1 MKQEPWPARAENP
14 RPSGR
19 GEVNQPLRADAERN
33 RGQLMNAA
41 LAVFAERG
49 LDAPLDEIARRAG
62 VGNATLYRRFP
73 TRCDLV
79 AAVFLGAM
87 QEIVDAAAQ
96 ALAEPDP
103 WTALT
108 GHLVFLCELQA
119 ANRAIADLL
128 TAAVS
133 GIPEL
138 ERLRA
143 KALDALTQLIDRA
156 KASGDLREDFGH
168 EDVVLILMANAG
180 LIERTAGTA
189 PGAARRHLSY
199 VLDGL
204 RSPVLSPARA
214 RARAPAPPSPG
225 QDQVVQAMR
234 ALGRRHGCA

>member
-1 MKQEPWPARAENP
+1 M
-14 RPSGR
+14 
-19 GEVNQPLRADAERN
+19 VTQPLRADAERN
-33 RGQLMNAA
+33 RCQLMNAA

-87 QEIVDAAAQ
+87 QEIVDAATR

-133 GIPEL
+133 GMPEL

-156 KASGDLREDFGH
+156 KASGDLRADFGH

-180 LIERTAGTA
+180 LIERTAGAA

-204 RSPVLSPARA
+204 RSPAPSP
-214 RARAPAPPSPG
+214 ARAPAPPAPG

>member
-1 MKQEPWPARAENP
+1 MA
-14 RPSGR
+14 
-19 GEVNQPLRADAERN
+19 QPLRADAERN
-33 RGQLMNAA
+33 RCQLMNAA
-41 LAVFAERG
+41 LSVFAERG

-79 AAVFLGAM
+79 AAVFLDVM
-87 QEIVDAAAQ
+87 REIADAGTG

-103 WTALT
+103 WAAFT
-108 GHLVFLCELQA
+108 GHLTFLCEMQA

-133 GIPEL
+133 GMPEL

-143 KALDALTQLIDRA
+143 KALGALTELIDRA
-156 KASGDLREDFGH
+156 KACGDLRADFGH
-168 EDVVLILMANAG
+168 QDVVLILMANAG
-180 LIERTAGTA
+180 LIERTAGAA

-204 RSPVLSPARA
+204 RAQVPGRAAARA
-214 RARAPAPPSPG
+214 GAQAREPIRAPVPPSPG
-225 QDQVVQAMR
+225 EEQVIEAMR
-234 ALGRRHGCA
+234 DLGRRLGCA

>member
-1 MKQEPWPARAENP
+1 M
-14 RPSGR
+14 
-19 GEVNQPLRADAERN
+19 VTQPLRADAERN
-33 RGQLMNAA
+33 RCQLINAA

-73 TRCDLV
+73 SRCDLV

-87 QEIVDAAAQ
+87 QEIVDAATQ

-103 WTALT
+103 WTALS

-119 ANRAIADLL
+119 ANRAISDLL

-133 GIPEL
+133 GMPEL

-156 KASGDLREDFGH
+156 RASGDLRQDFGH

-204 RSPVLSPARA
+204 RSP
-214 RARAPAPPSPG
+214 ARAPAPPSPG

-234 ALGRRHGCA
+234 ALARRHGCA